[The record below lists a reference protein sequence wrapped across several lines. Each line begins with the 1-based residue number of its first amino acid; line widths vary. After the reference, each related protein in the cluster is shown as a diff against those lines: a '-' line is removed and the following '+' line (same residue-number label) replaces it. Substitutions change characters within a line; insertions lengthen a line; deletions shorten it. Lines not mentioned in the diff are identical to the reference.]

1 MSGIMTTNP
10 MITVDGVVMP
20 CPSAFTYG
28 LQDVSASE
36 SGRVEDENATMYKNR
51 ITQKTKLSLGWAG
64 KDWAICSKILQAFNP
79 EYIHVTYPDLLTGK
93 YETKEF
99 YSGDK
104 TAPYK
109 WWWDGK
115 NIVELLS
122 FDIVER

>member
-1 MSGIMTTNP
+1 MTTNP

-79 EYIHVTYPDLLTGK
+79 EYIHVTYPDLLTGE

-122 FDIVER
+122 FDIIER

>member
-1 MSGIMTTNP
+1 MTTNP

-64 KDWAICSKILQAFNP
+64 KDWATCSKILQAFNP

-122 FDIVER
+122 FDIIER